1 MKKKRIISI
10 LEYVFVLCLVLFV
23 FLNNTHEV
31 SFHPDESQ
39 WIATSVCFD
48 ALLAGDFTSDV
59 WGFSY
64 WTLTQPPG
72 TRYVIGLGR
81 LAGGIP
87 ASAVN
92 TAWDFFVDDRE
103 NAEAGALP
111 SDELLMW
118 SRLPMKI
125 LASLSILIGFN
136 ILRNIG
142 GRIPGYIWVTLCL
155 QSDYFLLH
163 LRRAMSEAP
172 LLFFIALI
180 LLAAFWILKFA
191 RREHSKQQEA
201 GDPLPTSRRLF
212 VYFAALGVLI
222 GLAATMK
229 LNGFAAIAAGAL
241 LAGLVAYR
249 YKQSKTMPLL
259 YTLIL
264 IWVVVIFA
272 EAAFFAVNPFLW
284 KEPFTRQST
293 LFFQRFY
300 EMNLQQH
307 EYVDAVIQ
315 GFSNRIRIVGGA
327 VFNQYASLQFFGAT
341 WFNLA
346 FTLAGLAYIMTQ
358 WVNLVRGRTYKPAAI
373 VILIVALATA
383 GPSLLTPLDWDRYY
397 LLPVFFSTMMICI
410 GLWWAS
416 SLAYHYIRRRLAEK
430 ACESVK

>member
-1 MKKKRIISI
+1 MRKKRIISI
-10 LEYVFVLCLVLFV
+10 LEYALVFCLVLFV
-23 FLNNTHEV
+23 FLNNAHEV

-48 ALLAGDFTSDV
+48 ALLAGDFGSDV
-59 WGFSY
+59 WELSY

-125 LASLSILIGFN
+125 LTSLSILIGFN

-142 GRIPGYIWVTLCL
+142 GRIPGYIWITLCL
-155 QSDYFLLH
+155 WSEYFLLH

-180 LLAAFWILKFA
+180 LLAAFRILKFA
-191 RREHSKQQEA
+191 RREHSVQQET
-201 GDPLPTSRRLF
+201 GDPLPPSRRLY

-229 LNGFAAIAAGAL
+229 LNGFTAIATGAL
-241 LAGLVAYR
+241 LAVLVIYR
-249 YKQSKTMPLL
+249 YKQSKTKKFRSI
-259 YTLIL
+259 LIL
-264 IWVVVIFA
+264 IWIIVILAEVVFI
-272 EAAFFAVNPFLW
+272 AANPFLW
-284 KEPFTRQST
+284 KDPFTWQSA
-293 LFFQRFY
+293 LYSQRFY
-300 EMNLQQH
+300 EMNQQKL

-327 VFNQYASLQFFGAT
+327 VFNQYAALQFFGAT

-358 WVNLVRGRTYKPAAI
+358 WVNFVRGRSYKPAAI
-373 VILIVALATA
+373 VIPIVALATA

-397 LLPVFFSTMMICI
+397 LLPVFFSTMLICI
-410 GLWWAS
+410 GIWWAS
-416 SLAYHYIRRRLAEK
+416 SLAYHYIRRTFGGK
-430 ACESVK
+430 DV